1 MTSSVTTTGRNLGA
15 AEQLSRTG
23 FDHAAIECVQ
33 GWLEWSIQHAA
44 LPNGKFPMD
53 ISLVF
58 CYANPVAQSPQQYLE
73 ADYLGAE
80 LLKIPAGVT
89 FEEAFLAQ
97 CTSYELPYAPEQ
109 RLAAQS
115 EEEEQALWHSLPEE
129 VQARWGVLPRGPIS
143 SAQPDV

>member
-1 MTSSVTTTGRNLGA
+1 M
-15 AEQLSRTG
+15 
-23 FDHAAIECVQ
+23 
-33 GWLEWSIQHAA
+33 EWSIQYAA
-44 LPNGKFPMD
+44 LPNRKFPMD

-80 LLKIPAGVT
+80 LLKIPAGVE
-89 FEEAFLAQ
+89 FEKAFLAQ

-129 VQARWGVLPRGPIS
+129 VQARWGMNPRSYTGI
-143 SAQPDV
+143 AQPSV